1 MQGLVPVGTNRFF
14 LLFRWVPQA
23 KGDCRQVAFAFWKVQ
38 KDAKIT
44 FAKAKKMLKTVFKN
58 IDFEYNLVFVNIIF
72 AIKTIFLDIIRYC
85 C

>member
-1 MQGLVPVGTNRFF
+1 V
-14 LLFRWVPQA
+14 
-23 KGDCRQVAFAFWKVQ
+23 K

-44 FAKAKKMLKTVFKN
+44 FAKAKVIPKTVFPN

-72 AIKTIFLDIIRYC
+72 AAKTIFSDIIRYC